1 MSAVPSDNLPTYKLG
16 AGQGGEGAGGGMG
29 KSTLTIQLFQ
39 KIFVPDYIPTIQD
52 SSLKHTDIDNQWA
65 ILDVLDTAQQEEFSA
80 FREQYMLTGDGFPI
94 VFSVTDKATFEHVD
108 YFHQLILRVKNRES
122 FLMILMVKRSI

>member
-1 MSAVPSDNLPTYKLG
+1 M
-16 AGQGGEGAGGGMG
+16 
-29 KSTLTIQLFQ
+29 
-39 KIFVPDYIPTIQD
+39 
-52 SSLKHTDIDNQWA
+52 
-65 ILDVLDTAQQEEFSA
+65 
-80 FREQYMLTGDGFPI
+80 REQYMRTGDGFLI